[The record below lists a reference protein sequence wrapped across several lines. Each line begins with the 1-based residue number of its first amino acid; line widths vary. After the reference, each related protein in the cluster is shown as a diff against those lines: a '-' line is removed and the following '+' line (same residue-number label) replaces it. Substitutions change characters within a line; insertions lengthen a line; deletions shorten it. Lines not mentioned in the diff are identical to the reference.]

1 MKPFKLFT
9 YIPLTCCLLSMTLT
23 LSGCWDYKDINHRAL
38 PITMGIS
45 KEDDDYKVFLKIP
58 ESEQPRANM
67 EIVSAKGETITQAV
81 DNISRNMED
90 SVDLLHVKV
99 ILIDRALAEQGVK
112 DIISGFVRSRDI
124 PEKALIA
131 IFNGD
136 LAKFFSKTKKG
147 GITTYEFFEKDAGWT
162 PEIALTRV
170 WEVYRSINSYTRDTA
185 VPLIQRGK
193 RTPVEQIGSAII
205 RKGKM
210 VDQIS
215 SEETLLFNAFKGES
229 TQGKIEVLDHASVLI
244 ISNSMDNKV
253 KLIEKTPFMQSRINL
268 KVRLMETRGNPSPSL
283 IKKELTEIL
292 TNRFNQLFTKMQKR
306 EADILGLGQFYRNE
320 IPKEELKNWRSDYL
334 PNMKLDTQFHI
345 VIVNEGFLK

>member
-9 YIPLTCCLLSMTLT
+9 YIPLTCCLILMTLT
-23 LSGCWDYKDINHRAL
+23 LSGCWDYKDINHRVL

-45 KEDDDYKVFLKIP
+45 KEDDDYRVFLKIP
-58 ESEQPRANM
+58 ESEEPRAKM
-67 EIVSAKGETITQAV
+67 EIVSAKGDTITQAV
-81 DNISRNMED
+81 DNLSRNMEG

-99 ILIDRALAEQGVK
+99 ILIDRGIAEQGVK

-131 IFNGD
+131 ICNED

-147 GITTYEFFEKDAGWT
+147 GITTYEFFEKSAGWT

-185 VPLIQRGK
+185 IAIIQTGKDTPL
-193 RTPVEQIGSAII
+193 EQIGSAII

-229 TQGKIEVLDHASVLI
+229 TQGKIEVSDHASVI
-244 ISNSMDNKV
+244 IVSNSMDNKAE
-253 KLIEKTPFMQSRINL
+253 LIEKTPFMQSRINL
-268 KVRLMETRGNPSPSL
+268 KVVLMETRGNPSPNL
-283 IKKELTEIL
+283 IKEELNEIL
-292 TNRFNQLFTKMQKR
+292 TNRFNQLFSKMQKG
-306 EADILGLGQFYRNE
+306 EADIFGLGQFYRNE
-320 IPKEELKNWRSDYL
+320 IPRKELKNWRTNYF
-334 PNMKLDTQFHI
+334 PNMKMDMQFHI
-345 VIVNEGFLK
+345 VIENEGFLK